1 LNNKSIKGELA
12 FAGSLLILGV
22 VVLIDTINMLV
33 PPASGTI
40 GPQIFPYLV
49 SGFLML
55 VSLGLIVQILRG
67 NIGQPEGTEF
77 GDTIDK
83 TDFKTLLIVAGS
95 MVTYPLLIERAGF
108 IPASTLVFFG
118 VSFAFGARNI
128 LKNLF
133 ISLVF
138 STIVFFSFTRGLN
151 VNLPSRLIEE
161 IIGKFLNFGQWA
173 QGMMAQVL
181 IVYFVMAVAISVVA
195 RQEEQR
201 GLKT

>member
-133 ISLVF
+133 VSLLF